1 MKVTKGQKK
10 VFAVIAAILIGLV
23 PESAFAGD
31 LPFALMQ
38 EQSAKVGSAAQ
49 GPAMELP
56 ATLPA
61 DGKPMETEEPG
72 VRHAVVLCDT
82 NYRKM
87 PSETAV
93 VTGQANIG
101 DPLDIYAVNVNG
113 AWDAVLDENG
123 QMVYIHSSAV
133 SISAPTYAKDDPSDI
148 HITDGGANGYPGELY
163 NDKDYLA
170 LINEAKKYIGFPYV
184 FGGSTPETSFDCSG
198 FVCWSLNHSGF
209 YQIERTD
216 AQSLYNHCTE
226 ISREEARPGD
236 LIFFQGTYETPNT
249 VTHVAIY
256 VGNGY
261 MLHAGKPIGYSSFET
276 PYWQQHFY
284 AFGRLDHG

>member
-1 MKVTKGQKK
+1 MKVTKGQKRI
-10 VFAVIAAILIGLV
+10 FSVIAAMLMWLVPATALAADLPFMLV
-23 PESAFAGD
+23 PEQTGD
-31 LPFALMQ
+31 G
-38 EQSAKVGSAAQ
+38 ESAAQ
-49 GPAMELP
+49 GSAMELP
-56 ATLPA
+56 AILPA
-61 DGKPMETEEPG
+61 DGELAGTEEPG
-72 VRHAVVLCDT
+72 VRRAVVLCDT

-87 PSETAV
+87 PSETAE
-93 VTGQANIG
+93 TAEQAHIG
-101 DPLDIYAVNVNG
+101 DALDIYAVNVNG
-113 AWDAVLDENG
+113 AWDAVLDKNG

-133 SISAPTYAKDDPSDI
+133 SISAPTSAKDDPSDI
-148 HITDGGANGYPGELY
+148 HITDGGANGYPGEVY
-163 NDKDYLA
+163 NDKNYLA
-170 LINEAKKYIGFPYV
+170 LIGEAKKYIGFPYV

-198 FVCWSLNHSGF
+198 FVCWSLNRSGV
-209 YQIERTD
+209 YEIERTD

-226 ISREEARPGD
+226 IAREEARPGD

-284 AFGRLDHG
+284 AFGRLR

>member
-1 MKVTKGQKK
+1 M
-10 VFAVIAAILIGLV
+10 IAAMMIWLL
-23 PESAFAGD
+23 PTAAFAAD
-31 LPFALMQ
+31 LPFALGL
-38 EQSAKVGSAAQ
+38 EQPGSEESMAKGRT
-49 GPAMELP
+49 MELP

-61 DGKPMETEEPG
+61 ADNKQAGIEGPG
-72 VRHAVVLCDT
+72 VRRAVVLCDT

-87 PSETAV
+87 PSETAEEA
-93 VTGQANIG
+93 GQAHIG
-101 DPLDIYAVNVNG
+101 ETLDIYAVNVNG
-113 AWDAVLDENG
+113 VWDAVMNENG

-198 FVCWSLNHSGF
+198 FVCWSLNRSGV
-209 YQIERTD
+209 YEIERTD
-216 AQSLYNHCTE
+216 AQSLYNRCAE

-236 LIFFQGTYETPNT
+236 LIFFQGTYDTPNT

-276 PYWQQHFY
+276 PYWRQHFY
-284 AFGRLDHG
+284 AFGRLNESKSKDG